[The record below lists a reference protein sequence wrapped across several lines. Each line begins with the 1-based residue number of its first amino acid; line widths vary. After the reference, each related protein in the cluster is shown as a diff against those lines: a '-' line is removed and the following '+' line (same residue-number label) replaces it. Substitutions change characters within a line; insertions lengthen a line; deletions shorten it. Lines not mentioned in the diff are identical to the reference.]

1 MYTHT
6 HTHTHIWFFFSPLPL
21 SFSEQIRYW
30 YLGSLTCGLIPATMV
45 WTKKQGIWIIW
56 LKKFC
61 EARRFNGLTWHI
73 WVSSEQMHTRQFGW
87 ERRMLW
93 QYGVRTACTGAY
105 LVSLTHGLISCR
117 NWSIIAWRW
126 DEHWK
131 GCINLKIET
140 ANISTHDS
148 WPRSKKWVSRSK
160 WEAGGNVNRDLNDV
174 RALWWVKAYF
184 SFYLWQE
191 VTRFRCR
198 IVTRK

>member
-1 MYTHT
+1 MYT

-87 ERRMLW
+87 ERRMQW

-117 NWSIIAWRW
+117 NWSIIAWRR

-131 GCINLKIET
+131 GCMNLKIET
-140 ANISTHDS
+140 ANIYTHNS
-148 WPRSKKWVSRSK
+148 
-160 WEAGGNVNRDLNDV
+160 
-174 RALWWVKAYF
+174 
-184 SFYLWQE
+184 
-191 VTRFRCR
+191 
-198 IVTRK
+198 